1 MSREPYVLEPCDKP
15 IAVLPD
21 EHRLQLGSGETNGL
35 LFAVTYSGRDIY
47 FNFSHNFCGAS
58 GAMLWVKT
66 TLWQYLTDKGY
77 NVPSEGIRLPGTP
90 VTAEETAVP
99 DLASL
104 PADEPPAIP
113 QAGNSVGVTADY
125 MEMMRNPGSMGQF
138 YYSIS
143 IEKAELMKYV
153 RENDGSPNSI
163 LSALL
168 FKTAA
173 RVFPEAGQL
182 SGKII
187 CNYRKD
193 VGCPE
198 THCDLVRFLRA
209 IYQPKMKD

>member
-1 MSREPYVLEPCDKP
+1 MTD
-15 IAVLPD
+15 
-21 EHRLQLGSGETNGL
+21 GL

-47 FNFSHNFCGAS
+47 FIFSHNFCGAC

-90 VTAEETAVP
+90 VTAEEIAVP

-138 YYSIS
+138 YYPIS

-168 FKTAA
+168 LKRQPAFFRQPGSFQEKSSATTGRMWDARKPTAIWSDSF
-173 RVFPEAGQL
+173 VL
-182 SGKII
+182 YTS
-187 CNYRKD
+187 RK
-193 VGCPE
+193 
-198 THCDLVRFLRA
+198 
-209 IYQPKMKD
+209 